1 MAEPK
6 PTMDLSD
13 KNDPIIA
20 QWRQL
25 VELARWILMFYV
37 VYLSLLVPLFGII
50 VGYLLK
56 KNAIVPGN
64 QKLGNAC
71 MILGIIFT
79 ILICVCFVVY
89 FVAIFAA
96 LTQMGSI
103 FGKTPMGI

>member
-6 PTMDLSD
+6 PIIDTSD
-13 KNDPIIA
+13 KSDPIIA

-37 VYLSLLVPLFGII
+37 VYLSLVIPLFGII
-50 VGYLLK
+50 IGYLLK
-56 KNAIVPGN
+56 KNAIIPGN

-71 MILGIIFT
+71 MILGIVFT
-79 ILICVCFVVY
+79 ILICVCFIVY
-89 FVAIFAA
+89 FAAI
-96 LTQMGSI
+96 LTVFTQLGGA